1 MKYVILSKSS
11 CLLLVRSICRFPL
24 GCHLVF
30 LVDWLAGDLLP
41 AGLHQGL
48 DGGADRQVQVAEHVD
63 THQLRNTKRRKVN
76 KGVLC
81 VLIDIISFFYW
92 NVLKYAT
99 ITKRHFVIFTHFY
112 SSKKFGQSWL
122 ILNQTK
128 PNQPTFRN
136 MRLWFRYQYSRSN
149 HGTDLYNSKQR
160 MDKKVVFLW
169 SALLIT

>member
-11 CLLLVRSICRFPL
+11 GLLLVRSICRFPL

-63 THQLRNTKRRKVN
+63 THQLRNTKRSKVN

-81 VLIDIISFFYW
+81 VLIDKISFFYWNRIW

-99 ITKRHFVIFTHFY
+99 ITKRHLIIFTNIKFLRKFFY
-112 SSKKFGQSWL
+112 CYWWQYDLHEFWLYYWSKFQAANVM
-122 ILNQTK
+122 NQK
-128 PNQPTFRN
+128 
-136 MRLWFRYQYSRSN
+136 
-149 HGTDLYNSKQR
+149 
-160 MDKKVVFLW
+160 
-169 SALLIT
+169 